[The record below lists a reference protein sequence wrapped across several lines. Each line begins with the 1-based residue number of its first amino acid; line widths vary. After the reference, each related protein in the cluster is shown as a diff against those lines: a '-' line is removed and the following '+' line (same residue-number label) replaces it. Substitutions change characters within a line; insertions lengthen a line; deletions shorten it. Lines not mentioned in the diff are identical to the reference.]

1 MDMSAGALRLEAGV
15 AARLERLPMT
25 GYQRSLFGIIAT
37 AWFFDSM
44 DLGLMT
50 FVLGSIKAEFGLTAA
65 QAGMLASSSFLGMFL
80 GAAIAGLLADRFG
93 RKPVFQVSMIFW
105 GVGSLMCGLADNV
118 TTLMLYRVLLGFG
131 MGMEFPIGLSMVSE
145 IVPAKSRGKY
155 VAILEGFWPIGFIAA
170 GAMTYFLLPMIGW
183 RGIFI
188 ALAVPAVFVFV
199 VRRMV
204 PESPRWLEDV
214 GRKREADAVMAGI
227 EQRVERAWGR
237 ALPPVAAT
245 YAEPAAG
252 QPEGALHGTLVRPL
266 RAPHDHALVGLVLRA
281 ARLLRADHLARGAAP
296 AGRLCGDEVR
306 ALHGLHL
313 AGGHSRVHVLGMA
326 AREMGPQAN
335 LRADAARQR
344 RRRVCVRP
352 GGGAQGAGGAADRRR
367 AVHAVLPVRHV
378 VGALRLHPELYP
390 TRSRATGS
398 GFASS
403 IGRIGSLAGPYL
415 VGVLLPVTGQGGG
428 VHAGSAVLRR
438 GSRDGADAGR
448 RKHAAGRWRKSP
460 NNDFAA
466 RPSRALTGA
475 PVRQGHFLDP
485 RTLYIQLIC

>member
-1 MDMSAGALRLEAGV
+1 MDMSAGALRLEAGI

-50 FVLGSIKAEFGLTAA
+50 FVLGSIKAEFGLSAA

-118 TTLMLYRVLLGFG
+118 TALMLYRVLLGFG

-170 GAMTYFLLPMIGW
+170 GAVTYLLLPVIGW

-214 GRKREADAVMAGI
+214 GRKGEADAVMAGI

-237 ALPPVAAT
+237 PLPAVAAT
-245 YAEPAAG
+245 FASAPPADRKARFMALWSGPYARRTIMLWSVWFFALLGYYGLTTWLGALLQQAGYAVTKSVLYTVYISLAGIPGFMFSAWLLEKWGRKPTCALMLLGSAVAAYAYGQAAVHRVPVEQLIAAG
-252 QPEGALHGTLVRPL
+252 LCMQFFLFGMWS
-266 RAPHDHALVGLVLRA
+266 VLYA
-281 ARLLRADHLARGAAP
+281 YT
-296 AGRLCGDEVR
+296 
-306 ALHGLHL
+306 
-313 AGGHSRVHVLGMA
+313 
-326 AREMGPQAN
+326 
-335 LRADAARQR
+335 
-344 RRRVCVRP
+344 
-352 GGGAQGAGGAADRRR
+352 
-367 AVHAVLPVRHV
+367 
-378 VGALRLHPELYP
+378 PELYP
-390 TRSRATGS
+390 TRSRATGA

-403 IGRIGSLAGPYL
+403 IGRIGSLVGPYL
-415 VGVLLPVTGQGGG
+415 VGVLLPVTGQGGVFTLGALSFALAAAVVLALG
-428 VHAGSAVLRR
+428 VETR
-438 GSRDGADAGR
+438 G
-448 RKHAAGRWRKSP
+448 K
-460 NNDFAA
+460 
-466 RPSRALTGA
+466 ALEE
-475 PVRQGHFLDP
+475 VSQ
-485 RTLYIQLIC
+485 

>member
-1 MDMSAGALRLEAGV
+1 MDMSAGALRLEAGI

-50 FVLGSIKAEFGLTAA
+50 FVLGSIKAEFGLSAA

-118 TTLMLYRVLLGFG
+118 TALMLYRVLLGFG

-170 GAMTYFLLPMIGW
+170 GAVTYLLLPVIGW

-214 GRKREADAVMAGI
+214 GRNREADAVMAGI
-227 EQRVERAWGR
+227 EQRVERSWGR
-237 ALPPVAAT
+237 PLPAVAAT
-245 YAEPAAG
+245 FASAPPSDRKARFMALWSGPYARRTIMLWAVWFFALLGYYGLTTWLGALLQQAGYAVTKSVLYTVYISLAGIPGFMFSAWLLEKWGRKPTCALMLLGSAVAAYAYGQAAVHRVPVEQLIAAG
-252 QPEGALHGTLVRPL
+252 LCMQFFLFGMWS
-266 RAPHDHALVGLVLRA
+266 VLYA
-281 ARLLRADHLARGAAP
+281 YT
-296 AGRLCGDEVR
+296 
-306 ALHGLHL
+306 
-313 AGGHSRVHVLGMA
+313 
-326 AREMGPQAN
+326 
-335 LRADAARQR
+335 
-344 RRRVCVRP
+344 
-352 GGGAQGAGGAADRRR
+352 
-367 AVHAVLPVRHV
+367 
-378 VGALRLHPELYP
+378 PELYP
-390 TRSRATGS
+390 TRSRATGA

-403 IGRIGSLAGPYL
+403 IGRIGSLVGPYL
-415 VGVLLPVTGQGGG
+415 VGVLLPVTGQGGVFTLGALSFALAAAVVLALG
-428 VHAGSAVLRR
+428 VETR
-438 GSRDGADAGR
+438 G
-448 RKHAAGRWRKSP
+448 K
-460 NNDFAA
+460 
-466 RPSRALTGA
+466 ALEE
-475 PVRQGHFLDP
+475 VSQ
-485 RTLYIQLIC
+485 

>member
-1 MDMSAGALRLEAGV
+1 MDMSAGALRLEAGI

-50 FVLGSIKAEFGLTAA
+50 FVLGSIKAEFGLSAA
-65 QAGMLASSSFLGMFL
+65 QAGLLASSSFLGMFL

-105 GVGSLMCGLADNV
+105 GVGSLMCGLADSV
-118 TTLMLYRVLLGFG
+118 TSLMIYRVLLGFG

-170 GAMTYFLLPMIGW
+170 GALTYLLLPVIGW

-214 GRKREADAVMAGI
+214 GRKSEADTVMAGI
-227 EQRVERAWGR
+227 EQRVERASG
-237 ALPPVAAT
+237 
-245 YAEPAAG
+245 
-252 QPEGALHGTLVRPL
+252 RPL
-266 RAPHDHALVGLVLRA
+266 
-281 ARLLRADHLARGAAP
+281 P
-296 AGRLCGDEVR
+296 AVS
-306 ALHGLHL
+306 ATF
-313 AGGHSRVHVLGMA
+313 
-326 AREMGPQAN
+326 
-335 LRADAARQR
+335 
-344 RRRVCVRP
+344 
-352 GGGAQGAGGAADRRR
+352 GGAQAPSRKARFMELWSGPYARRTIMLWSVWFFALLGYYGLTTWLGALLQQAGYAVTKSVLYTVYISLAGIPGFIFSAWLLEKWGRKPTCALMLIGSAVAAYAYGQA
-367 AVHAVLPVRHV
+367 AVHRLPVEQLIAAGLCMQFFLFGMWSV
-378 VGALRLHPELYP
+378 LYAYTPELYP

-415 VGVLLPVTGQGGG
+415 VGVLLPVAGQGGVFTLGALSFAVAAAVVLLLG
-428 VHAGSAVLRR
+428 VETR
-438 GSRDGADAGR
+438 G
-448 RKHAAGRWRKSP
+448 K
-460 NNDFAA
+460 
-466 RPSRALTGA
+466 ALEE
-475 PVRQGHFLDP
+475 VSH
-485 RTLYIQLIC
+485 

>member
-1 MDMSAGALRLEAGV
+1 MDMSAGALKLEAGI

-50 FVLGSIKAEFGLTAA
+50 FVLGSIKAEFGLSAA
-65 QAGMLASSSFLGMFL
+65 QAGLLASSSFLGMFL

-105 GVGSLMCGLADNV
+105 GVGSLMCGLADSV
-118 TTLMLYRVLLGFG
+118 TSLMLYRVLLGFG

-170 GAMTYFLLPMIGW
+170 GALTYLLLPVIGW

-214 GRKREADAVMAGI
+214 GRKSEADTVMAGI
-227 EQRVERAWGR
+227 EQRVERASGRPLPAVSATFGGTTAPGRKARFMELWSGPYARRTIMLWSVWFFALLGYYGLTTWLGALLQQAGYAVTKSVLYTVYISLAGIPGFIFSAWLLEKWGR
-237 ALPPVAAT
+237 KPTCALMLIGSAVAA
-245 YAEPAAG
+245 YAYGQAAVHRLPVEQLIAAG
-252 QPEGALHGTLVRPL
+252 LCMQFFLFGMWS
-266 RAPHDHALVGLVLRA
+266 VLYA
-281 ARLLRADHLARGAAP
+281 YT
-296 AGRLCGDEVR
+296 
-306 ALHGLHL
+306 
-313 AGGHSRVHVLGMA
+313 
-326 AREMGPQAN
+326 
-335 LRADAARQR
+335 
-344 RRRVCVRP
+344 
-352 GGGAQGAGGAADRRR
+352 
-367 AVHAVLPVRHV
+367 
-378 VGALRLHPELYP
+378 PELYP

-403 IGRIGSLAGPYL
+403 IGRVGSLAGPYL
-415 VGVLLPVTGQGGG
+415 VGVLLPVAGQGGVFTLG
-428 VHAGSAVLRR
+428 ALSFAVAAAAVLLLGVETR
-438 GSRDGADAGR
+438 G
-448 RKHAAGRWRKSP
+448 K
-460 NNDFAA
+460 
-466 RPSRALTGA
+466 ALEE
-475 PVRQGHFLDP
+475 VSH
-485 RTLYIQLIC
+485 

>member
-170 GAMTYFLLPMIGW
+170 GALTYFLLPMIGW

-237 ALPPVAAT
+237 ALPPVATT
-245 YAEPAAG
+245 YGSAQPSNRKARFMELWSGPYARRTIMLWSVWFFALLGYYGLTTWLGALLQQAGYAVTKSVLYTVYISLAGIPGFMFSAWLLEKWGRKPTCALMLLGSAVAAYAYGQAAVHKVPVEQLIAAG
-252 QPEGALHGTLVRPL
+252 LCMQFFLFGMWS
-266 RAPHDHALVGLVLRA
+266 VLYA
-281 ARLLRADHLARGAAP
+281 YT
-296 AGRLCGDEVR
+296 
-306 ALHGLHL
+306 
-313 AGGHSRVHVLGMA
+313 
-326 AREMGPQAN
+326 
-335 LRADAARQR
+335 
-344 RRRVCVRP
+344 
-352 GGGAQGAGGAADRRR
+352 
-367 AVHAVLPVRHV
+367 
-378 VGALRLHPELYP
+378 PELYP

-415 VGVLLPVTGQGGG
+415 VGVLLPVTGQGGVFTLGAMSFAVAAAMVLMLG
-428 VHAGSAVLRR
+428 VETR
-438 GSRDGADAGR
+438 G
-448 RKHAAGRWRKSP
+448 
-460 NNDFAA
+460 
-466 RPSRALTGA
+466 RALEE
-475 PVRQGHFLDP
+475 VSQ
-485 RTLYIQLIC
+485 